1 MERAR
6 SGRLVG
12 GWPRSP
18 GGDHDD
24 DDVDDSFG
32 DVDIDDDIDDD
43 GLLEG
48 GPDHLVVIMMI
59 LVMMLL
65 AMMLVTGCLAGGW
78 R

>member
-1 MERAR
+1 MLARAR

-43 GLLEG
+43 G
-48 GPDHLVVIMMI
+48 
-59 LVMMLL
+59 
-65 AMMLVTGCLAGGW
+65 
-78 R
+78 